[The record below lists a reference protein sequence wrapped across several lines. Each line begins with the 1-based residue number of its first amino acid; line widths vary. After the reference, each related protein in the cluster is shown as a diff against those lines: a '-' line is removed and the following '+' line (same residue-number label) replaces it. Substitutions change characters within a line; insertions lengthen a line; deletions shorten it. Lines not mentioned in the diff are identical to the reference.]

1 MPKEK
6 DSLQGISK
14 SVEKA
19 PTFYSKRCPHC
30 GSTEFEWVV
39 REGRRVEVCEK
50 CGHAIETEKR

>member
-1 MPKEK
+1 MPEK
-6 DSLQGISK
+6 IGSPPVVISVT
-14 SVEKA
+14 SDPA
-19 PTFYSKRCPHC
+19 FYSKRCPHC